1 MGLQFGTCTC
11 GQPKTDGVPCRHMVV
26 VAMSSKIEGLIRIHI
41 MPYWWTTAHL
51 QAQCAMDV
59 YCPTDISLNRVKSMT
74 VPKDCLRYCP
84 PWVAAKKKGWPKA
97 DNRKKSVVDHIL
109 ESALKKQ
116 GRRTKLYCRI
126 CNMADFFQ
134 NPANQQSTLE
144 EETNEFGKDGQEGK
158 V

>member
-1 MGLQFGTCTC
+1 
-11 GQPKTDGVPCRHMVV
+11 
-26 VAMSSKIEGLIRIHI
+26 

-84 PWVAAKKKGWPKA
+84 PWVAAKKKGRPKA

-126 CNMADFFQ
+126 CNMADFFR
-134 NPANQQSTLE
+134 TLQINRVHWRRRRMSLARTVRKARFE
-144 EETNEFGKDGQEGK
+144 RLLK
-158 V
+158 VHRGTLVSSMGSGFYGGDIFMVKY